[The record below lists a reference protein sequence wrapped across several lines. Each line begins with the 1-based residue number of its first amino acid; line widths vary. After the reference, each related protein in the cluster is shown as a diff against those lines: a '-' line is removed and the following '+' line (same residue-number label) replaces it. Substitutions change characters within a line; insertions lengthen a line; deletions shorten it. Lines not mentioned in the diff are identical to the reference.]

1 MDPKEQQHLDK
12 VIKLQNAMNAEAR
25 NELDVSEFEPTVGE
39 LNLAHLEIPER
50 TFIFHTD
57 EGFGIKEGFLPA
69 EVPCIIAAPGGCGKT
84 YLLIQ
89 AAVAAACGAQW
100 LHARAL
106 KPMKVLYLAGEED
119 KNEVAR
125 RLQSVLKSMGI
136 FDNKKLLDLVGLNLR
151 LFPRVGNNE
160 RLIDE
165 EDNPT
170 ELFKKLKFFLEKYP
184 DIKLV
189 ILDPASKYMG
199 CETEKDSA
207 KAQNW
212 VDLLWQLSLT
222 GGKPSVLVA
231 HHTRKDSNKTTIFK
245 ANEKDQVPDLSMD
258 DMRGSGGIINGFRWG
273 MMLARREYD
282 DNTERVFLKVTK
294 ANYSKRS
301 GVLKFDPDKN
311 HSGILKF
318 NGSVEDMPVPIRE
331 ARSSFPFPEAATA
344 GSKDKDNG
352 DSFSL
357 EKYDQDILDML
368 NKAAG
373 VT

>member
-1 MDPKEQQHLDK
+1 MEPKEQARLEE

-39 LNLAHLEIPER
+39 LDLPHLEVPPR

-57 EGFGIKEGFLPA
+57 EGFGVNEGFLPA

-89 AAVAAACGAQW
+89 AAIAAACGAQW

-106 KPMKVLYLAGEED
+106 EPMKVLYLAGEED

-136 FDNKKLLDLVGLNLR
+136 FENKKMLELVGQNLR

-170 ELFKKLKFFLEKYP
+170 EIFKKLKFFLEKHP

-212 VDLLWQLSLT
+212 VDLLWRLSLT
-222 GGKPSVLVA
+222 EGKPSILVA

-245 ANEKDQVPDLSMD
+245 ASEKDLVPDLSMD

-273 MMLARREYD
+273 MVLARREYD

-318 NGSVEDMPVPIRE
+318 SGATMENKEPTQSSAKMYTNNRWTPI
-331 ARSSFPFPEAATA
+331 SHP
-344 GSKDKDNG
+344 DD
-352 DSFSL
+352 
-357 EKYDQDILDML
+357 DQDVLSKTEQDGPL
-368 NKAAG
+368 NSLL
-373 VT
+373 